1 MTAPAAPQQGSAR
14 NVAGSTCGGPVAHG
28 RSRHLSSALSRRLP
42 TTLRGPVS
50 VKQLYEHGDL
60 PGGSRSRPAD
70 RRSPRLLSA
79 ATMSSNRRFVRGEWT
94 QLGHQ
99 SEAWAVARSHQ
110 GAGHRRSRQSRADS
124 THPFTSFG
132 HRLDR
137 RVIDRIDNRTRRN
150 LGRVSRIRVPTLSM
164 QTATPQ
170 RGRVAGKF
178 ARSTAS
184 ARSESAR
191 RARQRSDQT
200 PSVSGRRASVS
211 ESTMPRARVRH
222 EKTTPGRARRHE

>member
-1 MTAPAAPQQGSAR
+1 MPWARRTRSLQAPLVGAEP
-14 NVAGSTCGGPVAHG
+14 T
-28 RSRHLSSALSRRLP
+28 LP

-70 RRSPRLLSA
+70 RHSARLLLA

-94 QLGHQ
+94 HLGHQ
-99 SEAWAVARSHQ
+99 SEALAVARSHQ

-124 THPFTSFG
+124 TPGFTSFG
-132 HRLDR
+132 HRWDR

-164 QTATPQ
+164 QTATPH
-170 RGRVAGKF
+170 RGRVAGEF
-178 ARSTAS
+178 APVYR
-184 ARSESAR
+184 E
-191 RARQRSDQT
+191 RA
-200 PSVSGRRASVS
+200 
-211 ESTMPRARVRH
+211 ERVRSACEAALGPDAEH
-222 EKTTPGRARRHE
+222 VCAEGERLGVDDAAALAFGTRRPRRPRPPA